1 MNNDRPTGQLQF
13 SEPVQGAIDPA
24 AGEAAKTDGMALA
37 QANTPDSWA
46 DDCATA
52 IKEMARRGAEFQA
65 ADLITEGLVDEPDSP
80 NRWGPAFLRAAA
92 AGVIEARGYAKSK
105 RATVHS
111 SICRTWQGT
120 AAYRNGNAA

>member
-1 MNNDRPTGQLQF
+1 MTQQLQF
-13 SEPVQGAIDPA
+13 SEPVQGAVNPD
-24 AGEAAKTDGMALA
+24 AGETAKVDGMALA
-37 QANTPDSWA
+37 EANTPTAWA
-46 DDCATA
+46 DACAAA
-52 IKEMARRGAEFQA
+52 IEEMARRGAEFQA
-65 ADLITEGLVDEPDSP
+65 ADLIAEQLLGEPDSP

-120 AAYRNGNAA
+120 AAYRAGSAA

>member
-1 MNNDRPTGQLQF
+1 MTEQLQF
-13 SEPVQGAIDPA
+13 SEPVEGTVNPP
-24 AGEAAKTDGMALA
+24 AGETAKANGMALA
-37 QANTPDSWA
+37 LANTDA
-46 DDCATA
+46 DWTDRCAAA
-52 IKEMARRGAEFQA
+52 IETMARRGAEFQA
-65 ADLITEGLVDEPDSP
+65 ADLIAEGLVDEPDSP

-120 AAYRNGNAA
+120 AEYRSGRVA

>member
-1 MNNDRPTGQLQF
+1 MTEQLQF
-13 SEPVQGAIDPA
+13 SEPVEGTVSPA
-24 AGEAAKTDGMALA
+24 AGETAKADGMALA
-37 QANTPDSWA
+37 AANTSVEWA
-46 DDCATA
+46 DACAAA
-52 IKEMARRGAEFQA
+52 IELMARRGVEFQA
-65 ADLITEGLVDEPDSP
+65 ADLIAEGLVDEPDSP

-120 AAYRNGNAA
+120 AAYRNGAAA

>member
-1 MNNDRPTGQLQF
+1 MTEQLQF
-13 SEPVQGAIDPA
+13 SEPVEGTVNPA
-24 AGEAAKTDGMALA
+24 AGEAAKADGMALA
-37 QANTPDSWA
+37 LANAPVDWIARCA
-46 DDCATA
+46 DA
-52 IKEMARRGAEFQA
+52 IEVMARRGVEFQA
-65 ADLITEGLVDEPDSP
+65 ADLIAEQLVDEPDSP

-120 AAYRNGNAA
+120 AEYRRSAA

>member
-1 MNNDRPTGQLQF
+1 MTEQLQF
-13 SEPVQGAIDPA
+13 SEPVEGTVNPA
-24 AGEAAKTDGMALA
+24 SGEAAKADGMGLA
-37 QANTPDSWA
+37 QANTPTEWA
-46 DDCATA
+46 DACAAA
-52 IKEMARRGAEFQA
+52 IEQMARRGVEFQA
-65 ADLITEGLVDEPDSP
+65 ADLIAEGLVDEPDSP

-120 AAYRNGNAA
+120 AAYRSGSAA